1 MGIGIYRD
9 FWGLGFPK
17 IRNTTMVPPILRII
31 ICWNLYRGPPID
43 GNYLVVLVASS
54 FLNHGK
60 QILFFPMH
68 PPWVRMLWR

>member
-17 IRNTTMVPPILRII
+17 IRNTIMGPPILRII
-31 ICWNLYRGPPID
+31 IHWNLYRGPPID

-54 FLNHGK
+54 F
-60 QILFFPMH
+60 
-68 PPWVRMLWR
+68 